1 VPTFLP
7 RQIALFCDTCRVICH
22 HFLYLLVCYLH
33 FANQYA
39 IHNENMEKMKFLI
52 TVFFLLITISLGR
65 KALEGQWKAGQ
76 FNDKY

>member
-1 VPTFLP
+1 
-7 RQIALFCDTCRVICH
+7 
-22 HFLYLLVCYLH
+22 LH

-39 IHNENMEKMKFLI
+39 IHNENLEIMKFLI
-52 TVFFLLITISLGR
+52 TVFSLLITISLER